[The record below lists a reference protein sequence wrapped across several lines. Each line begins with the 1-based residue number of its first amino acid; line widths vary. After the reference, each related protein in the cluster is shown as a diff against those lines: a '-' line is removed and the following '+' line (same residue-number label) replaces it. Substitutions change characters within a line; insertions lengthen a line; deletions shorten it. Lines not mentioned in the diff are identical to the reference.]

1 MRQKKKEARPQSQ
14 WSLNKTLDSPSSS
27 NGCVKQDINQGT
39 ELLQEHN
46 YFKPPEALKDE
57 ISSKDE
63 KIKKLEREVALLKKR
78 NKRAKAKI
86 ESFKGLVKHLHEKDL
101 IAESVTELLSQKG
114 SKVPKQIFTRLLD
127 SKTNKKRRKF
137 YTKELKAFAITLN
150 YYSSKAYNYVRDVFG
165 LALPHESVL
174 RRWYNSISAEPGF
187 TERSFDTLKIKVEEE
202 RKAGKEVIV
211 SLVFDEIAIKKK
223 FEFDGKKF
231 HGSVD
236 LGPDVPNNDTSTPAV
251 EGLVMMV
258 VSLNASW
265 KLPVAYFLI
274 DHLSAEKKAN
284 LIVTCL
290 TKLGAIGVRTA
301 NVTCD
306 CPSTNFAV
314 MKLLG
319 AVFDENNLQT
329 TFPHP
334 NIPDWHVAVVFD
346 PCHLLKLVRNAF
358 SHLQVLVDKD
368 GNEVKWNYIKSLHKL
383 QQETGLRAGN
393 KLRQDHIDWHKQK
406 MKVNL
411 AAQTLSTSVADA
423 IDCCREELNL
433 PEFQDSKPTT
443 DFIRIIDALFDV
455 MNSRNI
461 FGRFSKSPMKE
472 SNRSEWSQLFEK
484 AQDYISS
491 MKDLKGCKMIHTPR
505 KAGFLGFLINMKSF
519 GHLFENLVSSKKM
532 DYLLTYKTSQDHVE
546 LFFCALRSRRGLNNN
561 PTAREFFSSYRRLLL
576 HNEIRGNGGN
586 CLLQDDTSILSLP
599 PSKKKIS
606 PFDPGQHIDFSIS
619 KRYRL
624 TEENYEHDYATVN
637 FLPDASEFKEAIIEY
652 ISGFIVRRVS
662 SLLRCPDC
670 LDSVIETDDST
681 HYKLVDTKNRGG
693 LVKANRSVKKVCEES
708 EIQIMRLIAMNSSIP
723 SGNQMIEALV
733 FAIFKSVTEKF
744 S

>member
-1 MRQKKKEARPQSQ
+1 
-14 WSLNKTLDSPSSS
+14 LDSPSSS
-27 NGCVKQDINQGT
+27 IGGVKQDISLAVQI
-39 ELLQEHN
+39 LQEHN
-46 YFKPPEALKDE
+46 YFRPSEALKDE
-57 ISSKDE
+57 ICKKDE

-78 NKRAKAKI
+78 NKRANAKAN
-86 ESFKGLVKHLHEKDL
+86 SFKGLVKHLQEKDL
-101 IAESVTELLSQKG
+101 IADSVTELLSQKG

-137 YTKELKAFAITLN
+137 YTKELKSFAITLN

-165 LALPHESVL
+165 LALPHESIL
-174 RRWYNSISAEPGF
+174 RRWYSSISAEPGF
-187 TERSFDTLKIKVEEE
+187 TERSFDTLKIKAEEE
-202 RKAGKEVIV
+202 RKVGKELIV
-211 SLVFDEIAIKKK
+211 SLVFDEMAIKKK
-223 FEFDGKKF
+223 FEFDGKMF

-236 LGPDVPNNDTSTPAV
+236 LGPEIPNDDSSTPAV
-251 EGLVMMV
+251 EGLVMMA

-265 KLPVAYFLI
+265 KLPIAYFLI

-319 AVFDENNLQT
+319 AAFDENNLQT

-346 PCHLLKLVRNAF
+346 PCHLLKLMRNAF
-358 SHLQVLVDKD
+358 SHLQVLIDKN
-368 GNEVKWNYIKSLHKL
+368 GAEVKWSYIKSLHEL

-406 MKVNL
+406 MKVSL

-423 IDCCREELNL
+423 IDCCREKLNL
-433 PEFQDSKPTT
+433 PEFQGSKPTT
-443 DFIRIIDALFDV
+443 DFIRMIDALFDV

-461 FGRFSKSPMKE
+461 FGRFSKAPMKE
-472 SNRSEWSQLFEK
+472 INRNEWSQLFRK

-491 MKDLKGCKMIHTPR
+491 MTDLKGSKLIHTQR
-505 KAGFLGFLINMKSF
+505 KAAFLGFLINMKSF
-519 GHLFENLVSSKKM
+519 EHLFENLVSSKKM
-532 DYLLTYKTSQDHVE
+532 DYLLTYKTSQDHIE
-546 LFFCALRSRRGLNNN
+546 LFFCALRSRLGSNNN

-599 PSKKKIS
+599 PAKKKIS
-606 PFDPGQHIDFSIS
+606 PFDAGQNIDFSIS
-619 KRYRL
+619 KRYKL
-624 TEENYEHDYATVN
+624 LQENYEHDYATVN
-637 FLPDASEFKEAIIEY
+637 FLPEASEFKEAIIEY
-652 ISGFIVRRVS
+652 IAGFIVRRVS
-662 SLLRCPDC
+662 SLLHCPDC
-670 LDSVIETDDST
+670 LDSVTETDESG
-681 HYKLVDTKNRGG
+681 HFNLVDTKNRGG
-693 LVKANRSVKKVCEES
+693 LIKVNQNVKKVCEES
-708 EIQIMRLIAMNSSIP
+708 EIQIMRLIAMNGSIP

-733 FAIFKSVTEKF
+733 FIIFKSVSEKF